1 MNIQET
7 LFRSYLEEGEEII
20 YTIRTHPKLFLRQL
34 SVNALVYL
42 VPSIWLLI
50 YVEKFSIIWK
60 IAVTI
65 GLFKLFAEIS
75 LYYFNCFM
83 ATNLS
88 FLHLNFK
95 GFFNHSISR
104 IEYNQVEG
112 MDYEIKGLL
121 NTLINNGSIHIE
133 KLSGNVES
141 ITNVYKAKA
150 KVKKLTKIH
159 EGLHSQQLH
168 KQHSNLK
175 EILTDLLQNHITENG
190 ITITK
195 D

>member
-1 MNIQET
+1 
-7 LFRSYLEEGEEII
+7 
-20 YTIRTHPKLFLRQL
+20 
-34 SVNALVYL
+34 
-42 VPSIWLLI
+42 
-50 YVEKFSIIWK
+50 
-60 IAVTI
+60 
-65 GLFKLFAEIS
+65 
-75 LYYFNCFM
+75 M